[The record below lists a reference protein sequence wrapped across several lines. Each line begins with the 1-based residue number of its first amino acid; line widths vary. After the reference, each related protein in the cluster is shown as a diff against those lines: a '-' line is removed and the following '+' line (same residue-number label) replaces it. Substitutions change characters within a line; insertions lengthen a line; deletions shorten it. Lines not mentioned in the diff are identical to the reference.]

1 MLELVPLDRVQ
12 DGSSILHQRHI
23 KLAFE
28 IDSFQVEISESVSDG
43 VQVLSP
49 TRESSAMHGEITVA
63 VVEGFWVQQ
72 PDG

>member
-1 MLELVPLDRVQ
+1 M
-12 DGSSILHQRHI
+12 
-23 KLAFE
+23 AFE
-28 IDSFQVEISESVSDG
+28 IERSPRFQSCCFRVEISESVSDG